1 MEMCE
6 EEGDH
11 VEIKTEATETDD
23 VTNELRDNL
32 IYAVDK
38 SCTVEKLP
46 NEVLDGRNK
55 LSRKAKT
62 EAKNAIQ
69 EKLNN
74 ITYIKKMKEYEEKE
88 REKKLNEA
96 KAKKK
101 KKENRKLADIRW
113 HGMSKADKFAI
124 VMEAMEDRVL
134 PQYVAQK
141 HGIHQEHVTSWM
153 QKLKKQGYKRKGKC
167 KKFTPSELKSYLKS
181 GQMGEPAHNI
191 QDPPSQFVPAHNST
205 TTHLSPQP
213 PLPPLPP
220 PQQPPLPP
228 HETENNPTVSQSDGD
243 MSNPMM
249 MSLVKEVVKD
259 HVSPRMVSKKY
270 GIPRYKIIEWV
281 HKSGHTLPK
290 EYTRFIMSER
300 KSQSN
305 TAEKN
310 GVAHEISRASI
321 QGSLGHTATA
331 MPSPFPSHIR
341 PHILPHP
348 PSFLPQPP
356 HQPLPPPLNHPHHVP
371 PPLPLMTVDP
381 GLVRVEPSKKTLPA
395 SNLNVKINNPSD
407 LFPIP
412 PPLPSSSD
420 LFPPSA
426 PLPPT
431 NHTTEHEPATSTRDI
446 TSPPPNSD
454 PETPIFGKSLSL
466 LEEVKRRRW

>member
-11 VEIKTEATETDD
+11 VEIKTEATETDN
-23 VTNELRDNL
+23 VTMEL
-32 IYAVDK
+32 IYAAAADNT
-38 SCTVEKLP
+38 CMVEKLP
-46 NEVLDGRNK
+46 NEVQVEKNR

-62 EAKNAIQ
+62 EANKIIQ
-69 EKLNN
+69 EK
-74 ITYIKKMKEYEEKE
+74 MKACEEKK
-88 REKKLNEA
+88 RGKKLD
-96 KAKKK
+96 KAKMK
-101 KKENRKLADIRW
+101 KKEKKKLAHMRW
-113 HGMSKADKFAI
+113 HGMSEAERFAI

-134 PQYVAQK
+134 PQHVAKK
-141 HGIHQEHVTSWM
+141 HGILQKHVTSWM
-153 QKLKKQGYKRKGKC
+153 QKLKKEGYKRKRKGNC
-167 KKFTPSELKSYLKS
+167 KKFTPSELKSYLQS

-191 QDPPSQFVPAHNST
+191 QDPPSQSVPALNSS
-205 TTHLSPQP
+205 TTHLSLPP

-220 PQQPPLPP
+220 PQQPPPPLLP

-249 MSLVKEVVKD
+249 MSLVKEVVMD

-290 EYTRFIMSER
+290 EYKRFIMSER
-300 KSQSN
+300 TSQSN

-341 PHILPHP
+341 PHLLPHP
-348 PSFLPQPP
+348 PSFLPQPL
-356 HQPLPPPLNHPHHVP
+356 HQPRPPPFHHSHVS

-381 GLVRVEPSKKTLPA
+381 GLEKLKPSKKTLPA
-395 SNLNVKINNPSD
+395 ANLNVKLNKPSE

-431 NHTTEHEPATSTRDI
+431 NHTTELSSLMSLEHEPPTLDI
-446 TSPPPNSD
+446 TEPPPNSD

-466 LEEVKRRRW
+466 LEDVKRRRW

>member
-1 MEMCE
+1 
-6 EEGDH
+6 
-11 VEIKTEATETDD
+11 
-23 VTNELRDNL
+23 
-32 IYAVDK
+32 
-38 SCTVEKLP
+38 
-46 NEVLDGRNK
+46 
-55 LSRKAKT
+55 
-62 EAKNAIQ
+62 
-69 EKLNN
+69 
-74 ITYIKKMKEYEEKE
+74 MKEYEEKE

-167 KKFTPSELKSYLKS
+167 KKFTPSELKSYLES

-191 QDPPSQFVPAHNST
+191 QDPSSQSVPAFNST
-205 TTHLSPQP
+205 TTHLSVPP

-220 PQQPPLPP
+220 PQQPPPPLPP

-249 MSLVKEVVKD
+249 ISLVKEVVKD

-290 EYTRFIMSER
+290 EYKRFIMSER

-310 GVAHEISRASI
+310 GVAHEISWASI
-321 QGSLGHTATA
+321 QGSLGPTATA
-331 MPSPFPSHIR
+331 MQSPFPSHIR
-341 PHILPHP
+341 PHLLPHP

-381 GLVRVEPSKKTLPA
+381 GL
-395 SNLNVKINNPSD
+395 
-407 LFPIP
+407 

-446 TSPPPNSD
+446 TAPPHNSD

-466 LEEVKRRRW
+466 LEDVKRRRW